1 MKIEETTI
9 PTETSFSVRLENE
22 VGDWQEDT
30 VKRPAIKI
38 NPGLNLELDALL
50 TSDEVL
56 SQSKIICA
64 DNEVGDWQEDTV
76 KRPAIKINPGLNLEL
91 DALPTYHKLSSQFK
105 APLKG
110 VGERTMTPEPEQIST
125 WRSTNPKLPLAKIQ
139 HRMLHQRWEPETFG
153 FDLEDDPEFEKH
165 TTVQMRVIKGREN
178 RESSSPQ
185 SSPEVKA
192 EVSGAASGAAI
203 IGTGSIIGNLLKYIN
218 NLLIQRG
225 FGAGPYGLYALG
237 MSTVTLAISIFNL
250 GLDDAMVRYVS
261 IYRGRNQTS
270 LLRGLTLFCT
280 ALAGVAGILGAL
292 LVVFFAPFL
301 VAIRHAPSMLPILLL
316 MAPLVALSSMQNIW
330 TGGMQ
335 GFKAFKWRILVQRLV
350 VPGTLT
356 ILLIFV
362 LLFSKD
368 LATVVL
374 VTLVSALIGVL
385 FNLFFFF
392 RLMSQTK
399 DTGKEEYQLREW
411 ISFALPNF
419 LTSILDTV
427 LEAVDTIL
435 LAFLVVS
442 IVAVGQYAAAIRYST
457 IIALP
462 LQSLNVMFAPTI
474 AELHHNGEKEKL
486 EVMFKVVT
494 NWVIIFSLPICL
506 IAILFSRPLLGI
518 SGDSFLAAWP
528 LLVVLSVGS
537 MVNAGTG
544 SVGYILIMTGHQ
556 KHSLINSLTAVI
568 INIILGIILTK
579 LYGALGTA
587 IATGLALAIV
597 NLMRLL
603 QVRLLLKIHPY
614 RWDTLKPLGAGLIS
628 SLLIGALLYFLHLTQ
643 ISLRIS
649 HFNFSSELLLIPVLL
664 VIYVSLL
671 VMFKFSPEDK
681 IVIDKLR
688 KKLRGRK
695 K

>member
-30 VKRPAIKI
+30 VKRPAIKK
-38 NPGLNLELDALL
+38 NPGLNLELDAM
-50 TSDEVL
+50 
-56 SQSKIICA
+56 
-64 DNEVGDWQEDTV
+64 
-76 KRPAIKINPGLNLEL
+76 
-91 DALPTYHKLSSQFK
+91 PTYHKLPSQFK

-125 WRSTNPKLPLAKIQ
+125 WRSTIPKLPIVKLQ
-139 HRMLHQRWEPETFG
+139 HRMLHQSWEPETFG
-153 FDLEDDPEFEKH
+153 FDLEDGSEFEMYA
-165 TTVQMRVIKGREN
+165 TVQVRVITSREN
-178 RESSSPQ
+178 RESTSPQ

-280 ALAGVAGILGAL
+280 ALAGVAGIVGTL

-301 VAIRHAPSMLPILLL
+301 VAIRHAPSMLSILVL

-362 LLFSKD
+362 ILFSKD

-374 VTLVSALIGVL
+374 ATLVSALIGVL
-385 FNLFFFF
+385 FNLFFFL

-399 DTGKEEYQLREW
+399 YTGKEEYQLREW
-411 ISFALPNF
+411 ISFAFPNF

-457 IIALP
+457 FIALP

-474 AELHHNGEKEKL
+474 AELHHKGEKEKL

-528 LLVVLSVGS
+528 LLVVLAVGS

-544 SVGYILIMTGHQ
+544 SVGYILLMTGHQ
-556 KHSLINSLTAVI
+556 KLSFINSLTAVI
-568 INIILGIILTK
+568 INVVLGIFLTK

-597 NLMRLL
+597 NLMRLV
-603 QVRLLLKIHPY
+603 QVRVLLKIHPY

-628 SLLIGALLYFLHLTQ
+628 SLLIGALLYFLNLTQ

>member
-30 VKRPAIKI
+30 VKRPAIKK
-38 NPGLNLELDALL
+38 NPGLNLELDAM
-50 TSDEVL
+50 
-56 SQSKIICA
+56 
-64 DNEVGDWQEDTV
+64 
-76 KRPAIKINPGLNLEL
+76 
-91 DALPTYHKLSSQFK
+91 PTYHKLPSQFK

-125 WRSTNPKLPLAKIQ
+125 WRSTIPKLPIVKLQ
-139 HRMLHQRWEPETFG
+139 HRMLHQSWEPETFG
-153 FDLEDDPEFEKH
+153 FDLEDGSEFEMYA
-165 TTVQMRVIKGREN
+165 TVQVRVITSREN
-178 RESSSPQ
+178 RESSSPH

-261 IYRGRNQTS
+261 IYRGRNQAN

-280 ALAGVAGILGAL
+280 ALAGVAGIVGTL

-301 VAIRHAPSMLPILLL
+301 VAIRHAPSMLSILVL

-362 LLFSKD
+362 ILFSKD

-374 VTLVSALIGVL
+374 ATLVSALIGVL
-385 FNLFFFF
+385 FNLFFFL

-399 DTGKEEYQLREW
+399 YTGKEEYQLREW
-411 ISFALPNF
+411 ISFAFPNF

-457 IIALP
+457 FIALP

-474 AELHHNGEKEKL
+474 AELHHKGEKEKL

-544 SVGYILIMTGHQ
+544 SVGYILLMTGHQ
-556 KHSLINSLTAVI
+556 KLSFINSLTAVI
-568 INIILGIILTK
+568 INVVLGIFLTK

-597 NLMRLL
+597 NLMRLV
-603 QVRLLLKIHPY
+603 QVRVLLKIHPY

-628 SLLIGALLYFLHLTQ
+628 SLLIGALLYFLNLTQ

-671 VMFKFSPEDK
+671 MMFKFSPEDK